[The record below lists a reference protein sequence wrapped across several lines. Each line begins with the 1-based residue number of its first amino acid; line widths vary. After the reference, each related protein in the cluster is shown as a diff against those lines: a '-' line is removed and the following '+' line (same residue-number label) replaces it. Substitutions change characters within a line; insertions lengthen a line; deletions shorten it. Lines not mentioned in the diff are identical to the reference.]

1 MFGRFGGVALFR
13 IRQSEQEFKMI
24 RMTKGERTKMRD
36 QFKLRL
42 NQALFQTNFH
52 RVYDAHHERFDL
64 ETDKPTKTTV
74 FKAHGVATVEGYV
87 LQWFIE
93 AAHTGEYENQRPV
106 FKILNVRYGNGTMG
120 HKQLGVGGT
129 GDLIVIGPTI
139 LKEVFAAFRARLPK
153 FLKDVAAEKA
163 DKEQSNKVLRFIL
176 EQAQKRCKHKPLK
189 YISLHL
195 SESSDRNEL
204 GKPYAAHMIFDWNGI
219 PNSLHFKFERI
230 GRELEFELESVFLDA
245 MGQDSRKVP
254 FNVSP
259 FTAQGA
265 TLTALRNAIQ
275 LLKIET
281 KGNNMTATTT
291 NGTRKTAAPKKPVE
305 KLNGNKGPIVA
316 QVAKT
321 IEDGKKAAAKKP
333 AAKGKPTKAEL
344 AAKPIPKRAPRAK
357 GQNDL
362 ALISDA
368 ILGDKRP
375 VEARTVLKAR
385 APAAPGAKAVP
396 VVKAKPEKVWNA
408 AAETELRQ
416 LLDSQRNI
424 AARIDL
430 LQAAQRANNSPEVQS
445 ALDAKQA
452 AKDTAFLDQIRALA
466 KQKKFVFKLTKD
478 EGNDVYRLT
487 GKLQS
492 GKRFDLS
499 LEFKPRNA
507 VRFLADV
514 FVASGT
520 GQPTLAVEELSV
532 EIKTF
537 AQYAN
542 LLNRIERESAA
553 ATK

>member
-1 MFGRFGGVALFR
+1 
-13 IRQSEQEFKMI
+13 MI

-52 RVYDAHHERFDL
+52 RVYSAHHERFDL

-87 LQWFIE
+87 LMWFIE
-93 AAHTGEYENQRPV
+93 AAHTGEYKNQRPV
-106 FKILNVRYGNGTMG
+106 FQINTVRYGNGTMG
-120 HKQLGVGGT
+120 HKQLAVGGT
-129 GDLIVIGPTI
+129 GDLIEIGPTI

-195 SESSDRNEL
+195 AESSDRNEL
-204 GKPYAAHMIFDWNGI
+204 GMPYAAHMVFDWNGI

-230 GRELEFELESVFLDA
+230 GRELEFELTQVRMDA
-245 MGQDSRKVP
+245 LGQPTKNVP

-259 FTAQGA
+259 FTAQNA
-265 TLTALRNAIQ
+265 TLTALRNAVQ

-281 KGNNMTATTT
+281 KGNTMTATTT
-291 NGTRKTAAPKKPVE
+291 TGTRKTAAPKKP
-305 KLNGNKGPIVA
+305 A
-316 QVAKT
+316 VAK
-321 IEDGKKAAAKKP
+321 P
-333 AAKGKPTKAEL
+333 AGKPTKAEL

-466 KQKKFVFKLTKD
+466 KQKKFVFKLTND